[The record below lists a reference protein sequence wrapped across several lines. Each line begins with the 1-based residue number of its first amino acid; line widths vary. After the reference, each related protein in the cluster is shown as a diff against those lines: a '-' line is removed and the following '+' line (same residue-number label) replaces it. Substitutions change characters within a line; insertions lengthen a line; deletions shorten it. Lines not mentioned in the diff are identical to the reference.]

1 MAGVCAFRP
10 KTGGRRDWLYP
21 IAHPGRQLRRPPGS
35 AARHLTLRL
44 TEGRNKNEVGEVKCV
59 AGGIPD
65 VWRALPQDA
74 KAMDMTT
81 LLIIVIIVILLGGG
95 GFYGRGRWW

>member
-1 MAGVCAFRP
+1 MSPFCAFRP

-35 AARHLTLRL
+35 AARHLTLTL